1 MTIAVIRFPGTHSDV
16 DVIRALS
23 MIEGADPVLVLS
35 REGSS
40 KLSDVDG
47 IVIPGGF
54 SYGDYPRVGA
64 TASNAEIMDGVRE
77 FADTGKPV
85 LGISN
90 GFQILAESGLLPGKL
105 LRNESG
111 RFVCKWV
118 YLKVCEESNL
128 FTRSLADLVIRIPI
142 AHQFG
147 RYFCKNKKLEKL
159 KNRGLITFCYCNRN
173 GIIDNES
180 NPDGSIQNIAGIVN
194 EKGNVLGMMPFPER
208 ASRIQ
213 LGSSD
218 GLVILENLVEGSK
231 SS

>member
-1 MTIAVIRFPGTHSDV
+1 MRAVRAAGALWPG
-16 DVIRALS
+16 R
-23 MIEGADPVLVLS
+23 
-35 REGSS
+35 
-40 KLSDVDG
+40 
-47 IVIPGGF
+47 GF
-54 SYGDYPRVGA
+54 DDHYPRAGA
-64 TASNAEIMDGVRE
+64 TASDSEIMDGVRE
-77 FADTGKPV
+77 FAESGKPV

-90 GFQILAESGLLPGKL
+90 GFQVLAESGLLPGQL

-147 RYFCKNKKLEKL
+147 RYTCEPEKLEVL
-159 KNRGLITFCYCNRN
+159 KNRGLISFRYCNRN
-173 GIIDNES
+173 GEIDQNS
-180 NPDGSIQNIAGIVN
+180 NPDGSLQNIAGIVN
-194 EKGNVLGMMPFPER
+194 ENGNVLGMMPFPER
-208 ASRIQ
+208 ASKIQ
-213 LGSSD
+213 LTSSD

>member
-1 MTIAVIRFPGTHSDV
+1 MTIAVIRFPGTHSDM

-23 MIEGADPVLVLS
+23 MIEGADPVLVRS

-40 KLSDVDG
+40 MLKDVEG

-64 TASNAEIMDGVRE
+64 IASESEIMDGVRE
-77 FADTGKPV
+77 FAASGKPV

-90 GFQILAESGLLPGKL
+90 GFQILAESGLLPGEL
-105 LRNESG
+105 LRNKTE

-142 AHQFG
+142 AHQYG
-147 RYFCKNKKLEKL
+147 RYSCKEKKLETL

-173 GIIDNES
+173 GEIDDDS

-194 EKGNVLGMMPFPER
+194 ESGNVLGMMPFPER
-208 ASRIQ
+208 ACRIQ
-213 LGSSD
+213 LSSSD

>member
-1 MTIAVIRFPGTHSDV
+1 LKIAVIRFPGIHSDM
-16 DVIRALS
+16 DVIRSLS
-23 MIEGADPVLVLS
+23 MIEGANPVLVLS

-40 KLSDVDG
+40 RLKDVDA

-64 TASNAEIMDGVRE
+64 TASNAEIMDGVKE
-77 FADTGKPV
+77 FAESGKPV

-90 GFQILAESGLLPGKL
+90 GFQILAESSLLPGKL
-105 LRNESG
+105 LRNQTG

-128 FTRSLADLVIRIPI
+128 FTHSLADLVIRIPI

-147 RYFCKNKKLEKL
+147 RYFCKDKNLEKL
-159 KNRGLITFCYCNRN
+159 KNRGLITFRYCDRDGTISN
-173 GIIDNES
+173 DS

-194 EKGNVLGMMPFPER
+194 EKGNVLGMMPFPDR
-208 ASRIQ
+208 ACRIQ

-218 GLVILENLVEGSK
+218 GLIILENLVRGSK

>member
-1 MTIAVIRFPGTHSDV
+1 
-16 DVIRALS
+16 
-23 MIEGADPVLVLS
+23 MIEGADPILVRS

-40 KLSDVDG
+40 LLKDVDG
-47 IVIPGGF
+47 IVLPGGF

-64 TASNAEIMDGVRE
+64 TASDSEIMDGVRE
-77 FADTGKPV
+77 FAKSGKPV

-90 GFQILAESGLLPGKL
+90 GFQILTESGLLPGQL
-105 LRNESG
+105 LRNEST

-142 AHQFG
+142 AHQYG
-147 RYFCKNKKLEKL
+147 RYTCDPKKLETL
-159 KNRGLITFCYCNRN
+159 KNRGLISFRYCNRD
-173 GIIDNES
+173 GIIDEDS
-180 NPDGSIQNIAGIVN
+180 NPNGSIQNIAGIVN
-194 EKGNVLGMMPFPER
+194 ENGNVLGMMPFPER
-208 ASRIQ
+208 ASKIQ
-213 LGSSD
+213 LTSSD